1 MDCFVYQT
9 VKVEKN
15 LILANS
21 PTLYLLDASI
31 YIFRAWF
38 GYPDTIR
45 DRQGRPVNAVLGYW
59 RQLLAGLQAERP
71 EYLLAAF
78 DESLFS
84 GFRHQLYPA
93 YKANRALPDADLAHQ
108 LALCRALT
116 EALGLA
122 CHASRVYEADDILYS
137 AAVQARSAGFRVK
150 VVSRDKDLAQI
161 VTPGDSWDDWAAQR
175 CFDHGQLVLR
185 WGVDPARIPDV
196 QALAGD
202 AVDNIPGVPS
212 VGLKTATALI
222 RHFGD
227 IHSLLANTE
236 QVALLPMRGA
246 ARLSVQLQ
254 AHAEQALLYHALVR
268 LHEADCTLQLD
279 ELRWQLP
286 AAQWIPS
293 LLDKLGLGRPFHQ
306 AWTQFLS
313 LNGN

>member
-1 MDCFVYQT
+1 MAQ
-9 VKVEKN
+9 KN
-15 LILANS
+15 RVSAYA

-31 YIFRAWF
+31 YVFRAWF
-38 GYPDTIR
+38 GYPDSIR
-45 DRQGRPVNAVLGYW
+45 DRQRRPVNAVLGYW
-59 RQLLAGLQAERP
+59 HQLLAGLQAQRP

-78 DESLFS
+78 DESLFT
-84 GFRHQLYPA
+84 GFRHQLYPP
-93 YKANRALPDADLAHQ
+93 YKANRALPDEELAHQ
-108 LALCRALT
+108 LALCRLLT

-122 CHASRVYEADDILYS
+122 CHASPVYEADDILYS
-137 AAVQARSAGFRVK
+137 AALLARSAGFRVR

-161 VTPGDSWDDWAAQR
+161 VTPGDSWDDWAANVS
-175 CFDHGQLVLR
+175 CGHGQLVAR

-227 IHSLLANTE
+227 LPTLLGNTE

-246 ARLSVQLQ
+246 ARLGLLLQ
-254 AHAEQALLYHALVR
+254 DHAEQVLVYHALVR

-279 ELRWQLP
+279 ELRWRVP
-286 AAQWIPS
+286 AAGQIRA
-293 LLDKLGLGRPFHQ
+293 LLDELGLGRPFLQ
-306 AWTQFLS
+306 AWERFS
-313 LNGN
+313 L